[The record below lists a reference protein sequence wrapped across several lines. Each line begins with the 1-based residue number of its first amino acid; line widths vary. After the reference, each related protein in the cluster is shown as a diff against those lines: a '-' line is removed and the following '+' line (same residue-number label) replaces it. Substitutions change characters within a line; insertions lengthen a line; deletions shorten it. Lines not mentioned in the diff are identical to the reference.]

1 MDIKTPNL
9 TQDQIMQI
17 LNKLYEGSVHGID
30 KVSPPIRSLS
40 DSYTQ
45 KFPTIEKA
53 AHSFIKYQV
62 AKCTTSGFIAG
73 LGGLI
78 TLPVAIP
85 ANISSVLYVQIR
97 MISCLAYMGGYD
109 VNSDQVQTLVY
120 ACLAGV
126 SVDQVLKHVGIQI
139 GNKVAVNM
147 VKKIPGE
154 VLTKINQKVGFRL
167 LTKFGTKG
175 FINLGK
181 VVPVVGGVIGGGLDY
196 VETKAIAHRAYK
208 MFILEDFRSDTTDS
222 SDDVSSEQ

>member
-1 MDIKTPNL
+1 MDTKMPNL
-9 TQDQIMQI
+9 TQDQIMQL
-17 LNKLYEGSVHGID
+17 LNKLYESSIHGIQ
-30 KVSPPIRSLS
+30 KVSPPIQSLS
-40 DSYTQ
+40 ENYTQ

-53 AHSFIKYQV
+53 AQSFINYQI
-62 AKCTTSGFIAG
+62 AKCTTSGFITG

-85 ANISSVLYVQIR
+85 ANISSVLYVQMR

-126 SVDQVLKHVGIQI
+126 SVDQVLKRVGIEI

-154 VLTKINQKVGFRL
+154 VLTKINQRVGFRL
-167 LTKFGTKG
+167 LTKFGSKG

-181 VVPVVGGVIGGGLDY
+181 VVPVVGGIIGGGLDY

-208 MFILEDFRSDTTDS
+208 MFILDDFRSDATDS
-222 SDDVSSEQ
+222 ADDDSSEA